1 MFEHYIRY
9 GNQRL
14 RCGYTTGSCAA
25 LSAKAAVEWL
35 LYGTLPETVSLR
47 TPRGILIEAP
57 VEDSEKRNHVCCCAV
72 RKDGGD
78 DPDVTDG
85 MLIFSSAEILGED
98 QGVRIE
104 IEGGA
109 GIGRVTKEGLD
120 QQVGAAAINSVPRQ
134 MIEENVREVC
144 EEAGFHGTLRITVY
158 APEGEERAKKTFNE
172 KLGVVGGISILGT
185 TGIVDPMSERAMID
199 VIETEVRQA
208 AVVSKRVILI
218 PGNYAEDYL
227 TEQGLS
233 FPEIPVIKFSGYL
246 GEALD
251 AICLEGFEE
260 LLLVSHVGKLVK
272 TAGGIMNTHQKTA
285 DCRTELFTAHAAIC
299 GADTELCRRLM
310 EAPTTDACIEL
321 LIEAGL
327 KDSVM
332 ESLMKKIEEHLR
344 RRVGKEL
351 RFGARMFSKVFGT
364 LGETDGTEQLL
375 SDWRKDI

>member
-1 MFEHYIRY
+1 M
-9 GNQRL
+9 
-14 RCGYTTGSCAA
+14 
-25 LSAKAAVEWL
+25 
-35 LYGTLPETVSLR
+35 
-47 TPRGILIEAP
+47 
-57 VEDSEKRNHVCCCAV
+57 
-72 RKDGGD
+72 
-78 DPDVTDG
+78 
-85 MLIFSSAEILGED
+85 
-98 QGVRIE
+98 
-104 IEGGA
+104 
-109 GIGRVTKEGLD
+109 
-120 QQVGAAAINSVPRQ
+120 
-134 MIEENVREVC
+134 
-144 EEAGFHGTLRITVY
+144 
-158 APEGEERAKKTFNE
+158 
-172 KLGVVGGISILGT
+172 
-185 TGIVDPMSERAMID
+185 
-199 VIETEVRQA
+199 
-208 AVVSKRVILI
+208 
-218 PGNYAEDYL
+218 
-227 TEQGLS
+227 
-233 FPEIPVIKFSGYL
+233 IKFSGYL

-332 ESLMKKIEEHLR
+332 ESLMKKIGEHLR

-375 SDWRKDI
+375 SDWRKGI